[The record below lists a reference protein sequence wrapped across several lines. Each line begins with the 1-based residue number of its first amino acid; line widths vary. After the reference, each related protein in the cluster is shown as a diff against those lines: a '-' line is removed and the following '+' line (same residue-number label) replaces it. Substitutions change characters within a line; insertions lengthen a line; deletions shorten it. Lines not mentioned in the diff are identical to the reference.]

1 MSSVKCNRTLFHFFS
16 AAVVLGLLIILPQ
29 SGWAAGRT
37 GDVYVPTNQ
46 TTGNSIMI
54 FHRNA
59 DGTLAFVSS
68 VATGGMGAGTGADPL
83 GSQGAVVL
91 SSDDR
96 LLFAVNAGSSTI
108 SVFGVSGDS
117 LTPLG
122 TVSSGGTLPVSL
134 TVQGNLLYVLNAGGT
149 PNISGFRILPAS
161 NQLAPLPG
169 SIQTLPGGTGA
180 SPAQVSFSPDGSA
193 LVVTEKGTNMID
205 TFTLDDRGVA
215 QPGVSFPS
223 SGNTPFGFAFGKD
236 NVLVVSDAGS
246 GAGTS
251 AVSSYTL
258 DQNGSL
264 TVSTPALGD
273 TQTAACWLVVT
284 QNGRFA
290 YTANAGSGT
299 ISSYALSEGGELT
312 LLVPFQLNGAN
323 GAEAVQGMLEVTE
336 FCMAVAQVAVDAP
349 TTRGVG
355 AVIGVAEGESLQD
368 SELRFDQVDPGS
380 FRGSPDGVDAQA
392 A

>member
-1 MSSVKCNRTLFHFFS
+1 MLNDCKEWSGAFDSRHSLRIHRSERTFS
-16 AAVVLGLLIILPQ
+16 TCVLIILPQ
-29 SGWAAGRT
+29 SAWAAGRT

-59 DGTLAFVSS
+59 DGTLAFVSR

-83 GSQGAVVL
+83 SSQGAVVM

-122 TVSSGGTLPVSL
+122 TVSSGGTVPVSL

-149 PNISGFRILPAS
+149 PNISGFAILPAS

-180 SPAQVSFSPDGSA
+180 SPAQVSFSPDGSS

-205 TFTLDDRGVA
+205 TFILDDRGVA
-215 QPGVSFPS
+215 QPGVFFPS
-223 SGNTPFGFAFGKD
+223 SGNTPFDWIRSSAP
-236 NVLVVSDAGS
+236 SGS
-246 GAGTS
+246 
-251 AVSSYTL
+251 
-258 DQNGSL
+258 
-264 TVSTPALGD
+264 
-273 TQTAACWLVVT
+273 
-284 QNGRFA
+284 
-290 YTANAGSGT
+290 
-299 ISSYALSEGGELT
+299 E
-312 LLVPFQLNGAN
+312 
-323 GAEAVQGMLEVTE
+323 
-336 FCMAVAQVAVDAP
+336 
-349 TTRGVG
+349 
-355 AVIGVAEGESLQD
+355 
-368 SELRFDQVDPGS
+368 
-380 FRGSPDGVDAQA
+380 
-392 A
+392 